1 MNQLA
6 NRALFVASITAISAT
21 VYAAITLP
29 HSFSPNTTAQ
39 SSQVN
44 ANFTALLDEVNALRT
59 ELDEIKAVMKVE
71 DDEHVAG
78 SKKVVF
84 TGVNVQIVNGN
95 TNKKTDDNNGLGNL
109 IIGYNKASTKAVCSK
124 GGKNSHIEAT
134 CTAVPINGTWAANQ
148 RTGSHSVIIGDSHN
162 YTSYGSLI
170 AGLKNTVNSGWSTV
184 SGGTNNEASGR
195 FSAVT
200 GGGGVGFPNRA
211 QNYASVISG
220 GAANLAQGDWSSIS
234 GGYQNKTTCGS
245 VCSVTG
251 GQNNE
256 ASANYSAVTGGLSNQ
271 ASASYSAVTGG
282 QDNQARG
289 AYTSVNGGRFNQAIG
304 NHSSISGGGHLNNS
318 RFGNIA
324 YGALSS
330 ISGGTQNVTG
340 KKNITAS
347 NRNYKR
353 EGTYTTIS
361 GGHSNRV
368 EGNKSHVSGG
378 HMNTVYATSSSILG
392 GWSNRINQGYAYSSV
407 GGGNSVVL
415 SAPNTWKAEGTL
427 DP

>member
-6 NRALFVASITAISAT
+6 NRALFVVSITAISAT

-29 HSFSPNTTAQ
+29 HSFSPNTTAK
-39 SSQVN
+39 SSEVN
-44 ANFTALLDEVNALRT
+44 ANFTALLDEVNALRA

-95 TNKKTDDNNGLGNL
+95 TSKKTDDSNGLGNL
-109 IIGYNKASTKAVCSK
+109 IIGYNKASTKKVCSK
-124 GGKNSHIEAT
+124 GGKDSHVEAT
-134 CTAVPINGTWAANQ
+134 CTVAPINGTFAANQ

-170 AGLKNTVNSGWSTV
+170 AGKNNTVNAEWSTV
-184 SGGTNNEASGR
+184 SGGENNEASGR
-195 FSAVT
+195 VSAVT
-200 GGGGVGFPNRA
+200 GGGGGGYPNRA
-211 QNYASVISG
+211 QEYVSVISG
-220 GAANLAQGDWSSIS
+220 GAANLAQGSWSSIS
-234 GGYQNKTTCGS
+234 GGYQNKTTCNS
-245 VCSVTG
+245 SCSVTG
-251 GQNNE
+251 GRNNE
-256 ASANYSAVTGGLSNQ
+256 TSANYSAVTGGQNNQ
-271 ASASYSAVTGG
+271 AKGTYASVG
-282 QDNQARG
+282 
-289 AYTSVNGGRFNQAIG
+289 GGRYNQAIG
-304 NHSSISGGGHLNNS
+304 SHSSISGGGHLNDN

-340 KKNITAS
+340 KENITAAD
-347 NRNYKR
+347 RNYKR

-361 GGHSNRV
+361 GGHANRV

-378 HMNTVYATSSSILG
+378 HMNTVYAVSSSILG
-392 GWSNRINQGYAYSSV
+392 GWSNRINQGYVYSSV
-407 GGGNSVVL
+407 GGGSNVVL
-415 SAPNTWKAEGTL
+415 SASNTWKAEGTL